1 MLARQVMTSPVIT
14 ALPETPVSEIARR
27 MSVNR
32 ISGLPVIVPGGKIV
46 GMVSEGDLLRRE
58 EIETERDRS
67 WWLDLF
73 QEPVERAAAYVKTHG
88 RTAADVMTRKVIS
101 VSPTATI
108 GEIAERL
115 EEARIKRVPVI
126 EDGVLVGIVSRANIV
141 RALASK
147 KEAIVGVAP
156 TDISLRRRILDVL
169 AKERLLEHDVN
180 PIVNDGVVHLWG
192 LVPSAEERDAI
203 RVATGTV
210 PGVRSVT
217 NHLGVKPHSVRLL
230 G

>member
-1 MLARQVMTSPVIT
+1 MLARQIMTSPVIT
-14 ALPETPVSEIARR
+14 VTPETPVYEIASR

-32 ISGLPVIVPGGKIV
+32 ISGLPVVGADGKVV

-58 EIETERDRS
+58 EIDTERERS
-67 WWLDLF
+67 WWLTLF
-73 QEPVERAAAYVKTHG
+73 QDPVDRATDYVKSHG
-88 RTAADVMTRKVIS
+88 RTAADIMTRKVIA

-126 EDGVLVGIVSRANIV
+126 ENGALVGIVSRANIV

-147 KEAIVGVAP
+147 KEAIIGVAP
-156 TDISLRRRILDVL
+156 TDLALRRRILDVL
-169 AKERLLEHDVN
+169 AKEQLLEHEVN

-192 LVPSAEERDAI
+192 LVPSTEERDAI

-210 PGVRSVT
+210 PGVRSVM